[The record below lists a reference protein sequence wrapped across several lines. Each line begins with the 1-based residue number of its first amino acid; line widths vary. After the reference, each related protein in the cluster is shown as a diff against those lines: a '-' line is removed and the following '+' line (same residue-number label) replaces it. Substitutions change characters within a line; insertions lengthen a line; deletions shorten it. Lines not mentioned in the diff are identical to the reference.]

1 MLQASK
7 LLAERRERLNDS
19 ENQLATSAKSVVD
32 TLKAQNEVVTASLTT
47 LVDQQRQQNLEILR
61 LARMEP
67 QSIRVC
73 LLI

>member
-19 ENQLATSAKSVVD
+19 ENQLD

-67 QSIRVC
+67 QGIRVR